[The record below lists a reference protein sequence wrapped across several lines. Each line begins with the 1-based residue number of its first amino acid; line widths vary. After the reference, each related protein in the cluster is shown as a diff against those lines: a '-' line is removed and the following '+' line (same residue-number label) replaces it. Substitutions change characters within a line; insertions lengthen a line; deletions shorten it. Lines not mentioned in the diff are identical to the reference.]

1 MHERGVETRN
11 SLDNVNSQNGPDCIL
26 VKKVTHN
33 LPCLLA
39 YIEHGHGNYHECN

>member
-11 SLDNVNSQNGPDCIL
+11 SLNVNSLDCVL

-39 YIEHGHGNYHECN
+39 YIKHGHGNYHECN